1 MTSDLKT
8 KKYGNAPFYI
18 IGISVFLC
26 TVFAYLG
33 APIKIDEDFSTNQV
47 HEEKTT
53 LAEKKILCKEQIS
66 SIKTFKTNVNQKQYD
81 QGVKVFVETK
91 TGQTY
96 EFVIENFDIERF
108 DGYYQSNCHIYA
120 VRIIHDYTKSE
131 NKIQSVSLWR
141 YTYDGVGDKLIDLFD
156 RTSVGE
162 SGKLFSFSVF
172 VDPQEQF
179 IILENYFSSQTH
191 KLYFKKLP
199 DLEDIFTV
207 DVKEYFNRNNLNNF
221 SCYIDFHETEVSDNR
236 KYIVLGSS
244 FTTEKCGYFKIDIIS
259 GIMEYFDLPVDEFT
273 VYSLNID
280 TGWVF
285 FDGRPNFF
293 SFDGDDSEEKAYV
306 KESKETGRIFHH
318 GVYNIFTKEKIV
330 ITEYGDFYFFPR
342 FEWIDEYSAWYF
354 DPSGEKKIYTLP
366 Q

>member
-1 MTSDLKT
+1 M
-8 KKYGNAPFYI
+8 
-18 IGISVFLC
+18 
-26 TVFAYLG
+26 
-33 APIKIDEDFSTNQV
+33 
-47 HEEKTT
+47 
-53 LAEKKILCKEQIS
+53 
-66 SIKTFKTNVNQKQYD
+66 
-81 QGVKVFVETK
+81 
-91 TGQTY
+91 
-96 EFVIENFDIERF
+96 
-108 DGYYQSNCHIYA
+108 
-120 VRIIHDYTKSE
+120 
-131 NKIQSVSLWR
+131 
-141 YTYDGVGDKLIDLFD
+141 
-156 RTSVGE
+156 
-162 SGKLFSFSVF
+162 
-172 VDPQEQF
+172 
-179 IILENYFSSQTH
+179 
-191 KLYFKKLP
+191 
-199 DLEDIFTV
+199 
-207 DVKEYFNRNNLNNF
+207 
-221 SCYIDFHETEVSDNR
+221 SDNR